1 MRHIAAYMVN
11 IGLLTEK
18 EGFEAF
24 KYVGPCE
31 PDNPDWV
38 RLNRPLRRTSQ
49 VIGVGME
56 FRRMEAARFC
66 DWLFMTG
73 RHTKFEFSCFILRIV
88 RDLSLSGAR
97 RLNEQGPKPTAKG
110 LNYFHDALSAAAVSI
125 LYGGTYRRIVKLE
138 NWSHGPEIDFKYES
152 REKKRGK
159 KRPINRMK
167 TATRDTIIVNGQYT
181 VVASEVIM
189 AFLEDEIGE
198 FFVLNEHKHADGIW
212 STGKKMRQ
220 GSSMTMV
227 AVGIARSNFVGMEVG
242 RYSQKV
248 NELAGEHRD
257 SRRSRDID
265 TSVDIMAT
273 TAEFCENSES
283 LTEKQ
288 REILRVEMGRPTHL
302 EPDAF
307 GYYVAI
313 TGDQPHQRQYYREL
327 IRAKAALCDFFD
339 YADEEGV
346 FQDEENTRK
355 LRISYGKKIR
365 TRQFRDSAENPD
377 RFTGLFFGKVSAA
390 QVRPKLAILCPPYCP
405 DGSKWVRQEADQWIF
420 EKSGVFQPAQP
431 CEFADCI

>member
-1 MRHIAAYMVN
+1 MRHIAVYMVS
-11 IGLLTEK
+11 IGLLTK
-18 EGFEAF
+18 EEGRQAFE
-24 KYVGPCE
+24 YVGPS
-31 PDNPDWV
+31 NPDPN
-38 RLNRPLRRTSQ
+38 RPDRPLRRTSQ
-49 VIGVGME
+49 IVGAGME
-56 FRRMEAARFC
+56 FRRMESARFC
-66 DWLFMTG
+66 DWLFVTG
-73 RHTKFEFSCFILRIV
+73 RHTRFEFSCFILRIV
-88 RDLSLSGAR
+88 RDLCLSGAR

-110 LNYFHDALSAAAVSI
+110 LNYFHDALSAAAMAI
-125 LYGGTYRRIVKLE
+125 LYGGTYRRILKLE
-138 NWSHGPEIDFKYES
+138 NWSHGPEISFVYET
-152 REKKRGK
+152 RRKKGEIYK
-159 KRPINRMK
+159 KQANVMIKAKRP
-167 TATRDTIIVNGQYT
+167 TIIINGQYT
-181 VVASEVIM
+181 VIAGEVMM

-198 FFVLNEHKHADGIW
+198 FFVLNEHKHADGVW

-227 AVGIARSNFVGMEVG
+227 ACGIARSNFVGMEVG

-273 TAEFCENSES
+273 TAEFCENSEL

-288 REILRVEMGRPTHL
+288 RVILRVEMGRPTHL

-307 GYYVAI
+307 LYYVAT
-313 TGDQPHQRQYYREL
+313 TGDMPHKGSYYRDL
-327 IRAKAALCDFFD
+327 MKAKVALCDFFD

-346 FQDEENTRK
+346 FQDEEKTRK

-365 TRQFRDSAENPD
+365 TRQFRDSVENPD
-377 RFTGLFFGKVSAA
+377 RFTGLFFGEVSAA

-405 DGSKWVRQEADQWIF
+405 DGSSWVRQEADQWIF